1 MDLTK
6 IPQVGFSENLDYNS
20 EACIIIYPKE
30 KFRCFDVKPDVHF
43 QQCGALSYVFI
54 FWATFFAF
62 FWDI

>member
-54 FWATFFAF
+54 F
-62 FWDI
+62 